1 MTVIPKTNQHPL
13 SLFCLY
19 FSLKSRWSYQCL
31 NLQEMAMNSRL
42 KRFIKKGSWIKL
54 FEVEVPEQEAVHETL
69 YVDEVAFV
77 SEPLYG

>member
-1 MTVIPKTNQHPL
+1 
-13 SLFCLY
+13 
-19 FSLKSRWSYQCL
+19 
-31 NLQEMAMNSRL
+31 MAMNSRL

-54 FEVEVPEQEAVHETL
+54 FEVEVPEQEAVHGPL